1 LIDATSRRRGRLSGF
16 CRFLPFCLR
25 RRCVSG
31 RFWAGGRARR
41 RLDELEHIRSSLTQ
55 DLGRVPSRS
64 ELAAELAKAITHSN
78 IVIDV
83 PKIEPLPDYPLAIE
97 DRNDSPEGPMIDAEL
112 LRRMDLLRRELA
124 IRNRLEAEFYPARQ
138 SDRTEA
144 SSRADLKY
152 EQAKADVRQKLI
164 GVGYVDGR
172 MPDGTFDSITSDRIG
187 RHPAVFAARN
197 ERDAALAT
205 RESRGDERLNAREIQ
220 KLQQAFEQMKQRAM
234 SAVA

>member
-1 LIDATSRRRGRLSGF
+1 
-16 CRFLPFCLR
+16 
-25 RRCVSG
+25 
-31 RFWAGGRARR
+31 
-41 RLDELEHIRSSLTQ
+41 LTQ

-97 DRNDSPEGPMIDAEL
+97 DRNDSSEGPMIDAEL
-112 LRRMDLLRRELA
+112 LRRMDLMRRELA
-124 IRNRLEAEFYPARQ
+124 IRNHLEAEFYPACQ

-164 GVGYVDGR
+164 GIGYVDGR
-172 MPDGTFDSITSDRIG
+172 MPG
-187 RHPAVFAARN
+187 AAQFAARLRLA
-197 ERDAALAT
+197 EATPVIFPPASPDPRQQARSQESQVAALQVEFD
-205 RESRGDERLNAREIQ
+205 R
-220 KLQQAFEQMKQRAM
+220 
-234 SAVA
+234 V